1 MVRRRGKGKVVLA
14 SGTFDLLHL
23 EHVRYLEEAKRAGGR
38 GARLIVLVS
47 RDRTAERRKGRRPVL
62 PEDQRRAI
70 VEALRV
76 VDEAVL
82 GYEEAD
88 IGRVIEK
95 IRPDV
100 IALGYD
106 EGDVEEE
113 VRRAIA
119 ERGLKV
125 EVVRV
130 GKFGR
135 DELNSSSKIKRRIIE
150 SWK

>member
-1 MVRRRGKGKVVLA
+1 MVRRRRKGKVVLA

-38 GARLIVLVS
+38 DARLIVLVS

-106 EGDVEEE
+106 ESDVEEE
-113 VRRAIA
+113 VRRAIG

-135 DELNSSSKIKRRIIE
+135 DELNSSSKIRRRIIE
-150 SWK
+150 TWK